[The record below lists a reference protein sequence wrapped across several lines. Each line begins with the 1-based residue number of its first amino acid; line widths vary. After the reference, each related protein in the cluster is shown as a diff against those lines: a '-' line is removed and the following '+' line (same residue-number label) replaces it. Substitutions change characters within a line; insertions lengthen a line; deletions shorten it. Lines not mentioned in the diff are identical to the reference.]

1 MAHYTTFKGGIQ
13 KGTVAFDEQ
22 SKAMDDNAKSAMNI
36 AFVLL
41 SAKYPGL
48 SVEKKL
54 QQSDIPGG
62 IGSCAP
68 DGGVWYFKGQLITC
82 FESKKQ
88 GDKGNAIERWFKNNF
103 IVRAINPT
111 ATYVTFASGAG
122 VIAGNPIH
130 RILHIAHQGAYG
142 TIGEI
147 YPGVNNLHCKVDG
160 FTVEDMVAIMIET
173 VDSIMAEIPHF

>member
-1 MAHYTTFKGGIQ
+1 MAHHTTFKGGIQ
-13 KGTVAFDEQ
+13 RGTTAFDEQ
-22 SKAMDDNAKSAMNI
+22 SKAMDDNAKAAMI
-36 AFVLL
+36 RVADALKVM
-41 SAKYPGL
+41 YPDL
-48 SVEKKL
+48 KVQSKL
-54 QQSDIPGG
+54 DQSQIPGG

-68 DGGVWYFKGQLITC
+68 DGGVWFYNGELIAC

-130 RILHIAHQGAYG
+130 RILHIAHQGLYG
-142 TIGEI
+142 VMGEVQV
-147 YPGVNNLHCKVDG
+147 GTNNLHCKVDG
-160 FTVEDMVAIMIET
+160 FSVDEMSDIMIET
-173 VDSIMAEIPHF
+173 ITNIIEG

>member
-1 MAHYTTFKGGIQ
+1 MAHYNTFKGGIQ

-22 SKAMDDNAKSAMNI
+22 SKAMDDNAKSAMNV

-41 SAKYPGL
+41 SAKY
-48 SVEKKL
+48 
-54 QQSDIPGG
+54 PGG

-68 DGGVWYFKGQLITC
+68 DGGVWFYNGELIAC

-88 GDKGNAIERWFKNNF
+88 GDKGNAIERWYKNNF
-103 IVRAINPT
+103 IVRAINPS

-147 YPGVNNLHCKVDG
+147 AVGVNNLHCKVEG
-160 FTVEDMVAIMIET
+160 FSVEEMVSIMIET
-173 VDSIMAEIPHF
+173 VDNIMNECA

>member
-1 MAHYTTFKGGIQ
+1 MAHYNTFKGGIQ

-22 SKAMDDNAKSAMNI
+22 SKAMDDNAKSAMNL

-41 SAKYPGL
+41 SAKYPML

-54 QQSDIPGG
+54 QQCDIPGG

-68 DGGVWYFKGQLITC
+68 DGGVWYYDGELIAC

-103 IVRAINPT
+103 IVRAINPE

-130 RILHIAHQGAYG
+130 RILHIAHCGEYG
-142 TIGEI
+142 TMNEVSA
-147 YPGVNNLHCKVDG
+147 GVNNLHCKIEG
-160 FTVEDMVAIMIET
+160 FTVEEMVAIMVET
-173 VDSIMAEIPHF
+173 VDKIMAEIYP

>member
-1 MAHYTTFKGGIQ
+1 MHHNTFKGGIQ
-13 KGTVAFDEQ
+13 PGTTAFDEQ
-22 SKAMDDNAKSAMNI
+22 SKAMDDNAKAAMI
-36 AFVLL
+36 RVADTLKVM
-41 SAKYPGL
+41 YPGL
-48 SVEKKL
+48 KVQSKL
-54 QQSDIPGG
+54 DQSQIPGG

-68 DGGVWYFKGQLITC
+68 DGGVWFYNGELIAC

-130 RILHIAHQGAYG
+130 RILHIAHQGLYG
-142 TIGEI
+142 VMGEVQV
-147 YPGVNNLHCKVDG
+147 GTNNLHCKMEGFSVD
-160 FTVEDMVAIMIET
+160 EMSDIMIET
-173 VDSIMAEIPHF
+173 ITSIIEG

>member
-1 MAHYTTFKGGIQ
+1 MAHYNTFKGGIQ

-22 SKAMDDNAKSAMNI
+22 SKAMDDNAKSAMNV

-48 SVEKKL
+48 SVDKKL
-54 QQSDIPGG
+54 DQSSIPGG

-68 DGGVWYFKGQLITC
+68 DGGVWFYNGELIAC

-88 GDKGNAIERWFKNNF
+88 GDKGNAIERWYKNNF
-103 IVRAINPT
+103 IVRAINPY

-147 YPGVNNLHCKVDG
+147 AVGVNNLHCKVEG
-160 FTVEDMVAIMIET
+160 FSVEEMVAIMVET
-173 VDSIMAEIPHF
+173 VDSIMEDIVV